1 MRARGG
7 TVKNMPAAALTLL
20 GVLITVLGLLA
31 AGNLAIV
38 VIGLLALVA
47 AGVLEALTRRPA

>member
-1 MRARGG
+1 M
-7 TVKNMPAAALTLL
+7 KNMPAAALAFL